1 MLKMIT
7 SPMKEEFP
15 RTSGEGTSTV
25 VKTKEVEIYISPPPT
40 YPPIR
45 TEGMFISSL
54 AMQCFGDGE
63 GLQGWAGGS

>member
-15 RTSGEGTSTV
+15 RTAGEGTATV
-25 VKTKEVEIYISPPPT
+25 IKTKEVEIYISPPPM

-45 TEGMFISSL
+45 TEGMYSISPLLTMLQRWWCMFESL
-54 AMQCFGDGE
+54 
-63 GLQGWAGGS
+63 GGT